1 MGEQWS
7 SLGEPKEHK
16 EHREHGKDGNQP
28 DDLTH
33 STYDSKHS
41 ILRHL
46 WRRLKNLYIR
56 ATRT

>member
-16 EHREHGKDGNQP
+16 HREHGRDGNQP

>member
-33 STYDSKHS
+33 STYDSK
-41 ILRHL
+41 RHI
-46 WRRLKNLYIR
+46 W
-56 ATRT
+56 